1 MSVLRENMPMISLNS
16 FLALIPIVCGWLMMK
31 TRQKFLQG
39 AFALLWFAFLPN
51 TLYILTDLRY
61 VPDQWIVLS
70 RVGKIGLAVQYLL
83 YEFIG
88 VSSFLLAL
96 SLLEKTLRGS
106 RWRENK
112 VLLPLL
118 LISVNFCIGFG
129 MVLGRVLRLNSWD
142 IFFAAPKVLH
152 AAFSMLSS
160 LELLLLGVF
169 FGVVANSVYFFFRS
183 FRRISTTL
191 FSKWMR

>member
-1 MSVLRENMPMISLNS
+1 MSVLVENMSMIGWNS
-16 FLALIPIVCGWLMMK
+16 FLTLIPILCGWLMFK

-61 VPDQWIVLS
+61 VPQQWMVLS
-70 RVGKIGLAVQYLL
+70 RVGKIGLAVLYLL

-88 VSSFLLAL
+88 VGSFLLAL
-96 SLLEKTLRGS
+96 YLLEKTLRGA

-118 LISVNFCIGFG
+118 LIAVNFCIGFG

-142 IFFAAPKVLH
+142 IFFAPHKVAH
-152 AAFSMLSS
+152 AAFSLLSS

-169 FGVVANSVYFFFRS
+169 FGVVANAVYFLFRS
-183 FRRISTTL
+183 YRGVSTT
-191 FSKWMR
+191 